1 MDTIMNAQEEFIF
14 RSKLPDIYIPKNLPL
29 HTYVFENLSKYS
41 SKPCL
46 INGANGDVYTY
57 ADVELTARRVAS
69 GLNKIGIQQGD
80 VIMLFLPSSPE
91 FVLAFLGA
99 SHRGAITTAANPFS
113 TPAELAKHAKASKAK
128 LLITQ
133 ACYYEKVKD
142 FAQEHDVKIM
152 CVDSAPDGC
161 LHFSDLTQADENEMP
176 QVDVSPDDVVAL
188 PYSSGTT
195 GLPKGVMLTHKGL
208 ITSVAQQVD
217 GDNPNLYFH
226 SEDVILCVL
235 PMFHIYALNSIML
248 CGLRVGA
255 SILIMPKF
263 EIGTLLGLIEKYKV
277 SIAPV
282 VPPVMLAIAKS
293 PDLDKHDLSSVRML
307 KSGGAPLGKELED
320 TVRAKF
326 PQARLG
332 QGYGMTEA
340 GPVLAMCLAFA
351 KEPFDIKPGACGTV
365 VRNAEM
371 KIVDPETGASLP
383 RNQPGEICIRGDQI
397 MKGYLNDPEATSR
410 TIDKQGW
417 LHTGDIGFIDD
428 DDELFIVDRLKEL
441 IKYKG
446 FQVAPA
452 ELEAMLLAHP
462 EISDAAVV
470 GMKDEDAGEVPVA
483 FAVKSEKSQVT
494 EDEIKQYIS
503 KQVNPTLQSISFLLI
518 EKEKKRKNREKQ
530 AVFPLVADKRAQH
543 DFDDAA
549 PRSSFRGRAPWKRV
563 FSSLPYLAAY
573 DDRETEKGFLF
584 DRNAVQKHASNGII
598 LASPVTA
605 LQQMKHDR

>member
-1 MDTIMNAQEEFIF
+1 MNPQEEFIF

-29 HTYVFENLSKYS
+29 HSYVLENLSNHS

-99 SHRGAITTAANPFS
+99 SHRGAIITAANPFS
-113 TPAELAKHAKASKAK
+113 TPAELAKHAKASRAK

-142 FAQEHDVKIM
+142 FARESDVKVM

-161 LHFSDLTQADENEMP
+161 LHFSELTQADENEAP
-176 QVDVSPDDVVAL
+176 QVDISPDDVVAL

-235 PMFHIYALNSIML
+235 PMFHIAALNSIML

-255 SILIMPKF
+255 PILIMPKF
-263 EIGTLLGLIEKYKV
+263 EIGSLLGLIEKYKV

-282 VPPVMLAIAKS
+282 VPPVMMSIAKS
-293 PDLDKHDLSSVRML
+293 PDLDKHDLSSLRMI

-410 TIDKQGW
+410 TIDKEGW
-417 LHTGDIGFIDD
+417 LHTGDIGYIDD

-452 ELEAMLLAHP
+452 ELEALLIAHP

-470 GMKDEDAGEVPVA
+470 GLKDEDAGEVPVA
-483 FAVKSEKSQVT
+483 FVVKSEKSQAT

-503 KQVNPTLQSISFLLI
+503 KQVIFY
-518 EKEKKRKNREKQ
+518 KRI
-530 AVFPLVADKRAQH
+530 
-543 DFDDAA
+543 
-549 PRSSFRGRAPWKRV
+549 KRV
-563 FSSLPYLAAY
+563 FFIEAIPKAPSGKILRKNLKEKLA
-573 DDRETEKGFLF
+573 
-584 DRNAVQKHASNGII
+584 GI
-598 LASPVTA
+598 
-605 LQQMKHDR
+605 

>member
-1 MDTIMNAQEEFIF
+1 MDAIMNSQEEFIF

-29 HTYVFENLSKYS
+29 HSYVLENLSKYS

-46 INGANGDVYTY
+46 INGANGDVCTY

-99 SHRGAITTAANPFS
+99 SHRGAIVTAANPFS
-113 TPAELAKHAKASKAK
+113 TPAELAKHAKASRAK

-142 FAQEHDVKIM
+142 FARESDVKVM

-161 LHFSDLTQADENEMP
+161 LHFSELTQADENEVP
-176 QVDVSPDDVVAL
+176 QVDFSPDDVVAL

-263 EIGTLLGLIEKYKV
+263 DIGTLLGLIEKYKV

-293 PDLDKHDLSSVRML
+293 PDFDKHDLSSLRMI

-410 TIDKQGW
+410 TIDKEGW
-417 LHTGDIGFIDD
+417 LHTGDIGYIDD

-452 ELEAMLLAHP
+452 ELEALLLAHP

-483 FAVKSEKSQVT
+483 FVVKSEKSQAT

-503 KQVNPTLQSISFLLI
+503 KQVIFY
-518 EKEKKRKNREKQ
+518 KRI
-530 AVFPLVADKRAQH
+530 
-543 DFDDAA
+543 
-549 PRSSFRGRAPWKRV
+549 KRV
-563 FSSLPYLAAY
+563 FFIEAIPKAPSGKILRKNL
-573 DDRETEKGFLF
+573 RETLP
-584 DRNAVQKHASNGII
+584 GI
-598 LASPVTA
+598 
-605 LQQMKHDR
+605 

>member
-1 MDTIMNAQEEFIF
+1 MDAIMNPQEEFIF

-29 HTYVFENLSKYS
+29 HSYVLENLSKHS

-80 VIMLFLPSSPE
+80 VIMLFLPNSPE

-113 TPAELAKHAKASKAK
+113 TPAELAKHAKASRVK

-142 FAQEHDVKIM
+142 FARESDVKVM

-161 LHFSDLTQADENEMP
+161 LHFSELTQADENEAP
-176 QVDVSPDDVVAL
+176 QVDISPDDVVAL

-282 VPPVMLAIAKS
+282 VPPVMLAIARS
-293 PDLDKHDLSSVRML
+293 PDLDKHDLSSLRMI

-410 TIDKQGW
+410 TIDKEGW
-417 LHTGDIGFIDD
+417 LHTGDIGYIDD

-452 ELEAMLLAHP
+452 ELEALLIAHP

-483 FAVKSEKSQVT
+483 FAVKSEKSQAT

-503 KQVNPTLQSISFLLI
+503 KQVIFYKRIKQVFFI
-518 EKEKKRKNREKQ
+518 EAIPKAPSGKILRKNLKEK
-530 AVFPLVADKRAQH
+530 
-543 DFDDAA
+543 
-549 PRSSFRGRAPWKRV
+549 
-563 FSSLPYLAAY
+563 LP
-573 DDRETEKGFLF
+573 
-584 DRNAVQKHASNGII
+584 GI
-598 LASPVTA
+598 
-605 LQQMKHDR
+605 

>member
-1 MDTIMNAQEEFIF
+1 MDATMNPQEEFIF
-14 RSKLPDIYIPKNLPL
+14 RSKLPDIYIPKHLPL
-29 HTYVFENLSKYS
+29 HSYVFENLSKHS

-99 SHRGAITTAANPFS
+99 SHRGAMITAANPFS
-113 TPAELAKHAKASKAK
+113 TPADLAKHAKASRAK

-142 FAQEHDVKIM
+142 FARESDVKVM

-161 LHFSDLTQADENEMP
+161 LHFSELTQADENEAP
-176 QVDVSPDDVVAL
+176 QVDISPDDVVAL

-255 SILIMPKF
+255 SILILPKF
-263 EIGTLLGLIEKYKV
+263 EIGSLLGLIEKYKV

-282 VPPVMLAIAKS
+282 VPPVMTSIARS
-293 PDLDKHDLSSVRML
+293 PDLDKHDLSSLRMI
-307 KSGGAPLGKELED
+307 KSGGAPLGKELEE

-410 TIDKQGW
+410 TIDKEGW
-417 LHTGDIGFIDD
+417 LHTGDIGYIDD

-452 ELEAMLLAHP
+452 ELEALLTAHP

-470 GMKDEDAGEVPVA
+470 GLKDEDAGEVPVA
-483 FAVKSEKSQVT
+483 FVVKSEKSQAT

-503 KQVNPTLQSISFLLI
+503 KQVIFY
-518 EKEKKRKNREKQ
+518 KRI
-530 AVFPLVADKRAQH
+530 
-543 DFDDAA
+543 
-549 PRSSFRGRAPWKRV
+549 KRV
-563 FSSLPYLAAY
+563 FFIEAIPKAPSGKILRKNLKEKLA
-573 DDRETEKGFLF
+573 
-584 DRNAVQKHASNGII
+584 GI
-598 LASPVTA
+598 
-605 LQQMKHDR
+605 

>member
-1 MDTIMNAQEEFIF
+1 MDTMMNPQEEFIF
-14 RSKLPDIYIPKNLPL
+14 RSKLPDIFIPKNLPL
-29 HTYVFENLSKYS
+29 HTYVLENLSKHS

-57 ADVELTARRVAS
+57 ADVELTVRRVAS

-142 FAQEHDVKIM
+142 FSQENGVKIM

-176 QVDVSPDDVVAL
+176 RVDLHPDDVVAL

-217 GDNPNLYFH
+217 GENPNLYFH

-255 SILIMPKF
+255 SILILPKF
-263 EIGTLLGLIEKYKV
+263 EIGSLLGLIEKYKV

-293 PDLDKHDLSSVRML
+293 ADLDKHDLSSVRML

-452 ELEAMLLAHP
+452 ELEALLLAHP

-518 EKEKKRKNREKQ
+518 
-530 AVFPLVADKRAQH
+530 AVFPLVADKRAHH
-543 DFDDAA
+543 DFDDAGDILQENKTSVLH
-549 PRSSFRGRAPWKRV
+549 RSYSQGTVRKNPEEKSERKVGRHV
-563 FSSLPYLAAY
+563 IEDVNLTLYFISLMI
-573 DDRETEKGFLF
+573 EKMSMDQGKDMYQTQEHYCFCI
-584 DRNAVQKHASNGII
+584 K
-598 LASPVTA
+598 A
-605 LQQMKHDR
+605 L

>member
-1 MDTIMNAQEEFIF
+1 MDAIMNPQEEFIF

-29 HTYVFENLSKYS
+29 HSYVLENLSNHS

-99 SHRGAITTAANPFS
+99 SHRGAIITAANPFS
-113 TPAELAKHAKASKAK
+113 TPAELAKHAKASRAK

-142 FAQEHDVKIM
+142 FARESDVKVM

-161 LHFSDLTQADENEMP
+161 LHFSELTQADENEAP
-176 QVDVSPDDVVAL
+176 QVDISPDDVVAL

-263 EIGTLLGLIEKYKV
+263 EIGSLLGLIEKYKV

-282 VPPVMLAIAKS
+282 VPPVMMSIAKS
-293 PDLDKHDLSSVRML
+293 PDLDKHDLSSLRMI

-410 TIDKQGW
+410 TIDKEGW
-417 LHTGDIGFIDD
+417 LHTGDIGYIDD

-452 ELEAMLLAHP
+452 ELEALLIAHP

-470 GMKDEDAGEVPVA
+470 GLKDEDAGEVPVA
-483 FAVKSEKSQVT
+483 FVVKSEKSQAT

-503 KQVNPTLQSISFLLI
+503 KQVIFY
-518 EKEKKRKNREKQ
+518 KRI
-530 AVFPLVADKRAQH
+530 
-543 DFDDAA
+543 
-549 PRSSFRGRAPWKRV
+549 KRV
-563 FSSLPYLAAY
+563 FFIEAIPKAPSGKILRKNLKEKLA
-573 DDRETEKGFLF
+573 
-584 DRNAVQKHASNGII
+584 GI
-598 LASPVTA
+598 
-605 LQQMKHDR
+605 